1 METRVFS
8 PSAYTFG
15 EQRPHPQE
23 ITRGNKRKS
32 ESSDKLEGA
41 NGNNSL
47 VPVPGNKKRT
57 KRLYT
62 QKSKDASAN
71 NN

>member
-23 ITRGNKRKS
+23 ISRGMKRKS
-32 ESSDKLEGA
+32 ESDRNEGA
-41 NGNNSL
+41 NGTNSMAHL
-47 VPVPGNKKRT
+47 PGAGNKKRT
-57 KRLYT
+57 KRT
-62 QKSKDASAN
+62 KIASQN
-71 NN
+71 NS

>member
-23 ITRGNKRKS
+23 IIRGNKRKS
-32 ESSDKLEGA
+32 ESEGA
-41 NGNNSL
+41 NGTNSL
-47 VPVPGNKKRT
+47 SHASGNKKRT
-57 KRLYT
+57 KRQIST
-62 QKSKDASAN
+62 QKSRDASTN

>member
-32 ESSDKLEGA
+32 ESDKLEGA
-41 NGNNSL
+41 NGTNTL
-47 VPVPGNKKRT
+47 VHVPGNKKRT
-57 KRLYT
+57 KRLST
-62 QKSKDASAN
+62 QKSQNASAN

>member
-23 ITRGNKRKS
+23 ISRGLKRKS
-32 ESSDKLEGA
+32 ESDRIEGA
-41 NGNNSL
+41 NGTNSTVHL
-47 VPVPGNKKRT
+47 PGGGNKKRT
-57 KRLYT
+57 KRNKT
-62 QKSKDASAN
+62 ASHN
-71 NN
+71 NT

>member
-23 ITRGNKRKS
+23 ISRGLKRKS
-32 ESSDKLEGA
+32 ESDRNESA
-41 NGNNSL
+41 NGTNSTAHL
-47 VPVPGNKKRT
+47 PGWVIKNE
-57 KRLYT
+57 
-62 QKSKDASAN
+62 QKEPNLHLISIHKN
-71 NN
+71 